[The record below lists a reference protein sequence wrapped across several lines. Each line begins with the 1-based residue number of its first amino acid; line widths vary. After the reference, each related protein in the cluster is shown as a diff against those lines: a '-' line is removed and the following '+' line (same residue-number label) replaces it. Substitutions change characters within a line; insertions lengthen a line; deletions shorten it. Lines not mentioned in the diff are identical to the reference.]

1 MTEGKPPQRDGSRT
15 LLYVAIGVAAVLMMA
30 LIGGAALFFL
40 YQQKKTPIAAAPTAP
55 IAVEVEKLPEPEDY
69 ALSNSVTIVLG
80 ENEERHGLK
89 HIANQKDG
97 ATVVQSFEGV
107 SARALSRGTGPF
119 LFFYF
124 QIDPSF
130 KQNDV
135 GLVRFEVEYLL
146 APQPGIAGLRTMDIQ
161 YDSGVAGDSGKYRD
175 TSLIR
180 LKDSNGW
187 QTATFRTRGDAAFS
201 NRQNGGADFRIRARA
216 PLLFVRRV
224 TVTRESLDEKWNTQ
238 FSSSNEVSV
247 LLGEEKPEHEGLR
260 FVMEAGPASIEV
272 VEGKLC
278 RDLDR
283 LSDGRMYGSLYFA
296 ISPSFKRDGLTNARV
311 DVEYFAR
318 KDTAFR
324 LQFDGMDGDTHR
336 MYQPLLPEGAR
347 VMRFGTGADYATVP
361 TPGVW
366 SVATFHITNGLFM
379 NSQRNGADFR
389 LEVVPPKI
397 YVRRVTVSRETA
409 KR

>member
-1 MTEGKPPQRDGSRT
+1 M
-15 LLYVAIGVAAVLMMA
+15 VA
-30 LIGGAALFFL
+30 LIGGAALFLL
-40 YQQKKTPIAAAPTAP
+40 YQQKQTPIAAAPTAP
-55 IAVEVEKLPEPEDY
+55 IAVDVATVPEPEDY

-80 ENEERHGLK
+80 DNEERHGLK
-89 HIANQKDG
+89 HIADQKDG
-97 ATVVQSFEGV
+97 ATVVESFEGV
-107 SARALSRGTGPF
+107 SARALRRGTSPF

-130 KQNDV
+130 KQNDAS
-135 GLVRFEVEYLL
+135 LVRFDVEYL
-146 APQPGIAGLRTMDIQ
+146 APPSGTTDIRTMDIQ
-161 YDSGVAGDSGKYRD
+161 YDAGGAGDPGKYREAK
-175 TSLIR
+175 SMIR
-180 LKDSNGW
+180 LADLKGW
-187 QTATFRTRGDAAFS
+187 QKATFRTRGDAAFS

-216 PLLFVRRV
+216 PLLYVRRV

-272 VEGKLC
+272 VEGVLC

-283 LSDGRMYGSLYFA
+283 LGEGRMYGSLYFA

-311 DVEYFAR
+311 EVEYLAR

-336 MYQPLLPEGAR
+336 MYHPLLPEGAS
-347 VMRFGTGADYATVP
+347 VMRFGTGAHYATIP
-361 TPGVW
+361 TPGVC
-366 SVATFHITNGLFM
+366 SVATIQITNPIFL

-397 YVRRVTVSRETA
+397 YVRRVTVFRENA
-409 KR
+409 RR